1 MVSEYL
7 KISLLLVYGLCLL
20 FIFCYSLLQLNLTV
34 LYLRSRKQN
43 SKPFYPPPAEWPFVT
58 VQLPVYNERYVVARL
73 LKAAAALD
81 YPREKL
87 QIQVLDDSTDET
99 AGIVAEKV
107 AWYQSKGINMVQV
120 RRRDRSGYKAGA
132 LKYGLY
138 QATGEFIAIFDAD
151 FVPAPDFLKQTI
163 PAFHAPEIGVVQT
176 RWGHLNEQNSL
187 LTKLQAFGLN
197 AHFLLEQSGRNFGRH
212 FINFNGTA
220 GVWRRKCI
228 ESAGG
233 WESDTLTEDLDLS
246 YRAQLKKWKFIYL
259 EDEVVPA
266 ELPADL
272 PGLKSQQYRWTK
284 GAAETARKH
293 FRKIW
298 QTKLP
303 VSTKVHAFFHLLNS
317 TVFISVLLASILS
330 LPLLFWAYDAA
341 SGRPF
346 FRISG
351 IFLSGFLLLA
361 VFYWVSYR
369 YSHRSGT
376 VWQFLVRFFLFLSI
390 SMGLSLHNALA
401 VLQGLL
407 GYQTPFVRTPKYN
420 LTNTSGS
427 WEKKDYRLSAIS
439 YITLAE
445 GSLAFVFWF
454 AIGYGI
460 LSHQYQFLFFHLML
474 ATGYSLVFYYSLRHS
489 FSR

>member
-7 KISLLLVYGLCLL
+7 KIVLLLLYGASLL
-20 FIFCYSLLQLNLTV
+20 FIFGYSLLQLNLTV
-34 LYLRSRKQN
+34 LYLRSRKKHP
-43 SKPFYPPPAEWPFVT
+43 KPFYHPPAEWPAVT
-58 VQLPVYNERYVVARL
+58 VQLPVYNERYVIARL
-73 LKAAAALD
+73 LKAAASLD
-81 YPREKL
+81 YPKEKL

-99 AGIVAEKV
+99 VGIIAEKV
-107 AWYQSKGINMVQV
+107 GWYQSQGLNMLHV
-120 RRRDRSGYKAGA
+120 RRRDRSGFKAGA

-163 PAFHAPEIGVVQT
+163 PAFQAPEVGVVQT

-197 AHFLLEQSGRNFGRH
+197 AHFLIEQSGRNSGGH

-220 GVWRRKCI
+220 GVWRRRCI
-228 ESAGG
+228 ETAGG

-246 YRAQLKKWKFIYL
+246 YRAQLKNWKFVYL
-259 EDEVVPA
+259 EDEIVPA
-266 ELPADL
+266 ELPVDL
-272 PGLKSQQYRWTK
+272 PALKSQQYRWTK
-284 GAAETARKH
+284 GAAETVRKH
-293 FRKIW
+293 FRKLW
-298 QTKLP
+298 KAKLSAATKL
-303 VSTKVHAFFHLLNS
+303 HAFFHLLNS
-317 TVFISVLLASILS
+317 TVFIALLLASLLS

-341 SGRPF
+341 AGHAF
-346 FRISG
+346 FRIAG

-369 YSHRSGT
+369 YSHSSGT
-376 VWQFLVRFFLFLSI
+376 VWQFLVRFFLFLAI

-407 GYQTPFVRTPKYN
+407 GFRTPFVRTPKYN
-420 LTNTSGS
+420 LTNASGN
-427 WEKKDYRLSAIS
+427 WKKKDYRLSAIS
-439 YITLAE
+439 YLTLAE
-445 GSLAFVFWF
+445 GLLAVVFWL
-454 AIGYGI
+454 ALGYG
-460 LSHQYQFLFFHLML
+460 LWSQQYRFLFFHLML

-489 FSR
+489 FTR